1 VAGAPT
7 ETPRR
12 IDLRLAATREGFA
25 TGFDELRRGLDTLP
39 LDARARF
46 SVELIFEEV
55 VANLVRHGARS
66 DGRTSL
72 SLELVLRDDAVE
84 LTFLDDGVPFDPRE
98 RSDPAPARDLEH
110 AEVGGR
116 GLMLVRSVSKEL
128 QYARTPEGQNRLTV
142 AVSRDATAG
151 PRMSDGARSGV

>member
-1 VAGAPT
+1 MAGAPT

-25 TGFDELRRGLDTLP
+25 TGFDELRRGLDTLS

-66 DGRTSL
+66 DGRTLL
-72 SLELVLRDDAVE
+72 SLEVVLRDDAVE
-84 LTFLDDGVPFDPRE
+84 LTFVDDGVPFDPRE
-98 RSDPAPARDLEH
+98 RPDPTPARDLEH

-116 GLMLVRSVSKEL
+116 GLMLIRSVSKEL

-142 AVSRDATAG
+142 AVSRDATPG
-151 PRMSDGARSGV
+151 PGMSDGARSGV

>member
-7 ETPRR
+7 ESLRR

-25 TGFDELRRGLDTLP
+25 AGFDELRRGLDTLS

-66 DGRTSL
+66 DGQTSL
-72 SLELVLRDDAVE
+72 TLELVLQDDTVQ
-84 LTFLDDGVPFDPRE
+84 LTFLDDGVPFDPRD
-98 RSDPAPARDLEH
+98 RPDPAPARDLEH
-110 AEVGGR
+110 AQVGGR
-116 GLMLVRSVSKEL
+116 GLMLIRSVSKDL
-128 QYARTPEGQNRLTV
+128 QYSRTPEGQNRLTV
-142 AVSRDATAG
+142 AVSRDATGG
-151 PRMSDGARSGV
+151 PGMSDGARSGV